1 MHTDNLSARQFP
13 HSGEPLQRTQE
24 SICGFKE
31 PKTRFLQQ
39 IYSHFFALLPYNT
52 GLEVIKLAMQSSVH
66 TTHFDP
72 ATGDDSQFPQ
82 SVPYP
87 TQQSC
92 QLYGL

>member
-1 MHTDNLSARQFP
+1 MDTDNLSTP
-13 HSGEPLQRTQE
+13 
-24 SICGFKE
+24 ICAFKE

-52 GLEVIKLAMQSSVH
+52 RLEVIKLAMQSSVH
-66 TTHFDP
+66 TNHFDA
-72 ATGDDSQFPQ
+72 ATGDDYQLQQ

-87 TQQSC
+87 AQQSG

>member
-1 MHTDNLSARQFP
+1 MDTDNLSA
-13 HSGEPLQRTQE
+13 SMC
-24 SICGFKE
+24 SFKE

-52 GLEVIKLAMQSSVH
+52 GLELATLAMQSSVH
-66 TTHFDP
+66 TNHFDA
-72 ATGDDSQFPQ
+72 ATGDDCQLQQ
-82 SVPYP
+82 SVLYL